1 MNQSITYTMELQE
14 KRKKYIP
21 KGVSNGSLNIAKYAK
36 GATIIDL
43 EGKEWIDFAGAI
55 GTLNVGHTHPKVT
68 EAVKE
73 QVDKFLHP
81 GFNVMMYEGYIKL
94 AEKLCKMTP
103 GDFDKQAILFNSG
116 AEAVENA
123 VKIARRYTGRQ
134 AVVAFERGFHG
145 RTNLTMGMTSKVK
158 PYKFG
163 FGPFAPEIYQAPY
176 PYLYQKPD
184 AFTDEEYVD
193 DIIAKFQEFF
203 VSAVDPE
210 TVACIVMEPVQGE
223 GGFVIPPKR
232 FVAFVRDFCTKNE
245 ILFIADEIQTG
256 FGRTG
261 KLFAMEHFDVAAD
274 LVTVSKSLA
283 AGFPLSGVVGRKE
296 IMNVANPGELGGTY
310 AGNPVACV
318 AALAVIDIIEEEN
331 LVEKSEVIG
340 EKMEVK
346 LKELQGRYSFVG
358 EIRRLGSMVAV
369 EIVHNQS
376 IKTPDKQKAAEIVQ
390 YANTNGLLL
399 LSAGLNG
406 NIIRFL
412 APLVITDEELEKG
425 LTILGQAFQNTAG
438 QLMEEENRNG
448 R

>member
-1 MNQSITYTMELQE
+1 MNQSITSTEELQE

-21 KGVSNGSLNIAKYAK
+21 KGVSNGNLNIAKHAN
-36 GATIIDL
+36 GATIVDFD
-43 EGKEWIDFAGAI
+43 GKEWIDFAGAI
-55 GTLNVGHTHPKVT
+55 GTLNVGHTHPRVT

-73 QVDKFLHP
+73 QADKFLHP
-81 GFNVMMYEGYIKL
+81 GFNVMMYESYIKL
-94 AEKLCKMTP
+94 AEKLCKITP

-176 PYLYQKPD
+176 PYLYNKPE
-184 AFTDEEYVD
+184 ALTDEEYVEY
-193 DIIAKFQEFF
+193 IIAKFQEFF
-203 VSAVDPE
+203 VSAVDPQ

-223 GGFVIPPKR
+223 GGFVIPPKK
-232 FVAFVRDFCTKNE
+232 FVEFVREFCTENE

-261 KLFAMEHFDVAAD
+261 KLFAMEHFHVVPD

-283 AGFPLSGVVGRKE
+283 AGLPLSGVVGRTE
-296 IMNVANPGELGGTY
+296 VMNIADTGELGGTY

-331 LVEKSEVIG
+331 LLEKSEIIG
-340 EKMEVK
+340 EKIEVK
-346 LKELQGRYSFVG
+346 LMELQGRYSFVG

-369 EIVHNQS
+369 EIVHNRS
-376 IKTPDKQKAAEIVQ
+376 IKIPNKQKATEIVQ
-390 YANTNGLLL
+390 YANKNGLLL
-399 LSAGLNG
+399 LSAGLSG
-406 NIIRFL
+406 NVIRFL

-425 LTILGQAFQNTAG
+425 LTILEQAFRDTGDRHDVPNH
-438 QLMEEENRNG
+438 
-448 R
+448 